1 MCTICVYIPCA
12 HLYKDIRSPA
22 HSIPHVH
29 STNYPSLSLSLSLC
43 APQTYRRF
51 NDGKRSVDF
60 VLAYNG
66 EDLDEGAANK
76 RKCFEANLTREGVQL
91 EYYKEQWVHF
101 VKLHAPPEVL
111 YRYAEILKI
120 KMPLKPI
127 PGQEQIIADTTLE
140 FKTWFTRLCRRMFSS
155 VQLNTEIFPERE
167 QRIHMEFACKYL
179 DLYDKEHPNFFDP
192 STRYSIINFI
202 MQRQHFEKGEEK
214 ADNLGIE
221 KLVEDRVYLC
231 AYTLHDVSRES
242 SFLCL

>member
-1 MCTICVYIPCA
+1 M
-12 HLYKDIRSPA
+12 
-22 HSIPHVH
+22 
-29 STNYPSLSLSLSLC
+29 
-43 APQTYRRF
+43 
-51 NDGKRSVDF
+51 
-60 VLAYNG
+60 LAYNG
-66 EDLDEGAANK
+66 EDVDEVAANK
-76 RKCFEANLTREGVQL
+76 RKCFEANLLREGLQL
-91 EYYKEQWVHF
+91 EYYKEQRVHF

-140 FKTWFTRLCRRMFSS
+140 FKTCFTRLCRRLFSS

-179 DLYDKEHPNFFDP
+179 DLYDKDHPNFFDP
-192 STRYSIINFI
+192 STRYSIISFI

-221 KLVEDRVYLC
+221 KLVEDRVYLS
-231 AYTLHDVSRES
+231 AYTLHDVSQE
-242 SFLCL
+242 